1 MDSTLKKLV
10 ESCPQSC
17 LKAPVLQWVLL
28 IPAVHKSCQ
37 PHPGAAGCG
46 SCQTLLQKKGP
57 QVSAGHTRSTV
68 GCVLPQ
74 AQPLQVPWDSHSSMG
89 EMSGLAWW
97 GWHGVHKQK
106 PKLPASEMLQDIT
119 ASISII
125 ISR

>member
-1 MDSTLKKLV
+1 MPPKLLEST
-10 ESCPQSC
+10 S
-17 LKAPVLQWVLL
+17 
-28 IPAVHKSCQ
+28 PAVGSADTCCAQ
-37 PHPGAAGCG
+37 ILPASPWG

-57 QVSAGHTRSTV
+57 QVSAGHTMSSV

-97 GWHGVHKQK
+97 GCHGVHKQK